1 MVRCSYDSIE
11 GALAVQLEGTLDKFP
26 LRELIEMVTYSSV
39 TGVLEVRVGPEIGQ
53 IFFRDGR
60 PYHAVASQLTGID
73 ATAAMFE
80 QREAPFR
87 FVADEENAEST
98 LWQDSWEIIERSE
111 EQAGKWLSVR
121 KHIPSMEYVPALRDA
136 PAIGQ
141 VQISEMAWP
150 VLAAIDGQ
158 RTVQQIAEHLNL
170 VLLDCCLA
178 LVFLLDRNLI
188 TMQPPRQQLKKPK
201 LKRLELPTAEAT
213 PEAEATS
220 SSPTDANSPTGFLER
235 LLAEA
240 QANEQQ
246 RPELTDDEAQD
257 RKRVYRYVDDRR

>member
-1 MVRCSYDSIE
+1 M
-11 GALAVQLEGTLDKFP
+11 QLEGTLDKFP

-39 TGVLEVRVGPEIGQ
+39 TGVLEVRLGSEIGQ

-60 PYHAVASQLTGID
+60 PYHAAANQLTGID

-80 QREAPFR
+80 ERDASFR
-87 FVADEENAEST
+87 FVADDESAEST

-111 EQAGKWLSVR
+111 EQAAKWLSVR
-121 KHIPSMEYVPALRDA
+121 QHIPSMDCVPALYDA

-141 VQISEMAWP
+141 VQISEMVWP

-178 LVFLLDRNLI
+178 LIFLIERSLI
-188 TMQPPRQQLKKPK
+188 VVQPPRQQPKKAK
-201 LKRLELPTAEAT
+201 LKRLVLPTTEPA
-213 PEAEATS
+213 PEAETTGATGS
-220 SSPTDANSPTGFLER
+220 NAPTGFLER

-240 QANEQQ
+240 QANEPQ
-246 RPELTDDEAQD
+246 RPELTDDDTQD